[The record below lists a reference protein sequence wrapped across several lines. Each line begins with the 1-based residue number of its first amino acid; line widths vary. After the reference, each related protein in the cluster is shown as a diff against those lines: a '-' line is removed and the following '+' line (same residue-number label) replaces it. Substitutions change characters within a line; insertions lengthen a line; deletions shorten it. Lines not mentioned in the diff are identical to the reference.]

1 MGAFSLKLLLLF
13 SGEGRMERLVETA
26 PVSAELAARVVPA
39 FERAY
44 DHAPEFVVRA
54 PGRVN
59 IIGEHIDYSGFA
71 VLPFALAQD
80 IAIAGAADCSNA
92 TVRVV
97 NCDGAYGDE
106 VCEFSASDPSF
117 DESKKHWT
125 NFVRCGFLAVMEL
138 AQKKAHPVS
147 AWAGACLAVHGTVPA
162 GAGLSSSSALVVA
175 SALACVRANNLIG
188 FASPV
193 CASLV
198 FCLTTK
204 LTSHCTRT
212 HRRNLQV
219 RVHWQSSMLALQVAG
234 LCFFSFFFLRT

>member
-1 MGAFSLKLLLLF
+1 
-13 SGEGRMERLVETA
+13 MERLVDPEPA
-26 PVSAELAARVVPA
+26 SAALAARVVPA

-44 DHAPEFVVRA
+44 GRAPEFVVRA
-54 PGRVN
+54 PGRAN

-80 IAIAGAADCSNA
+80 IAIAGAVDRTSP

-97 NCDGAYGDE
+97 NCDSAYGDD
-106 VCEFSASDPSF
+106 VCVFSAADPAF

-138 AQKKAHPVS
+138 AQKKGFTVP
-147 AWAGACLAVHGTVPA
+147 AWAGVSLAVHGTIPA

-175 SALACVRANNLIG
+175 AALACVRANNLVS

-193 CASLV
+193 CL
-198 FCLTTK
+198 FTLF
-204 LTSHCTRT
+204 LTS
-212 HRRNLQV
+212 
-219 RVHWQSSMLALQVAG
+219 S
-234 LCFFSFFFLRT
+234 SFFLPSQLRWTTGGACECVRAG